1 MIKFSKSNVISLQ
14 QFLINKFGGVQ
25 GVKDVNLLDS
35 ALESPFQ
42 TFDGMDLYPTLQEKG
57 ARLGYN
63 LISSHCFIDGN
74 KRIGMLV
81 MLSFFKA
88 NGVKLTY
95 TNDDVIKIGLGIAS
109 GEINYK
115 QLIIWVKSHQ
125 KEVELNSV
133 L

>member
-1 MIKFSKSNVISLQ
+1 MKQSIKDLGEIRGKKA
-14 QFLINKFGGVQ
+14 LIRV
-25 GVKDVNLLDS
+25 DVNVPLDENKNVTDDTRIQ
-35 ALESPFQ
+35 AIV
-42 TFDGMDLYPTLQEKG
+42 PTVKYLQEKG

>member
-14 QFLINKFGGVQ
+14 QFLIKKFGGVQ
-25 GVKDVNLLDS
+25 GVKDFNLLDS
-35 ALESPFQ
+35 ALESLFQ